1 MTEPS
6 LAVLDLLCRPS
17 WPVEWWYYRYV
28 PLDPASTLVFQ
39 WYKISNAYLHA
50 SEAPSDLCERGAE
63 RSEIGDGCKAQ
74 PRSNLASVL
83 QITLH
88 LLGLCS
94 SLQIQ
99 SSIINFR
106 WVALD
111 SKSHVCSQG
120 HFLSS
125 SFFPWLKLN
134 PKSQCFLRCPGS
146 PSPLNG
152 LVVFWQPH
160 LATELSNLSIPSCW
174 LDTKV
179 VKSFIYCVHILS
191 QSLSLIWTWHEVITK
206 QVQCLQNDIS
216 YINGQILAISIHVL
230 ERETQT

>member
-1 MTEPS
+1 M
-6 LAVLDLLCRPS
+6 
-17 WPVEWWYYRYV
+17 
-28 PLDPASTLVFQ
+28 
-39 WYKISNAYLHA
+39 
-50 SEAPSDLCERGAE
+50 
-63 RSEIGDGCKAQ
+63 
-74 PRSNLASVL
+74 
-83 QITLH
+83 
-88 LLGLCS
+88 
-94 SLQIQ
+94 
-99 SSIINFR
+99 
-106 WVALD
+106 ALD

-230 ERETQT
+230 ERETQTWLRKARDSEALCFSRTELLSCVLVWRYGLMYEMTLNSPSSSLYHGEQGFLNFFYLSPTFAWESFWFWFFSF

>member
-1 MTEPS
+1 MCHQTQLQHQFFSGIKSQMHIFMPQRHHQIYVKEVQKDQK
-6 LAVLDLLCRPS
+6 LEMAARPS
-17 WPVEWWYYRYV
+17 PGPTWHPSCRSPCTSQASV
-28 PLDPASTLVFQ
+28 PLSR
-39 WYKISNAYLHA
+39 Y
-50 SEAPSDLCERGAE
+50 
-63 RSEIGDGCKAQ
+63 
-74 PRSNLASVL
+74 
-83 QITLH
+83 
-88 LLGLCS
+88 
-94 SLQIQ
+94 
-99 SSIINFR
+99 
-106 WVALD
+106 
-111 SKSHVCSQG
+111 KSHVCSQG

-230 ERETQT
+230 ERESQT